1 MWYNRCI
8 LTERYA
14 MTTPNEPSSK
24 KPQIDL
30 MLSRL
35 TGKSREIQ
43 IASGLCMTCDG
54 EAKEFKD
61 DLSRNEYAISGMC
74 QHCQDAIFG

>member
-1 MWYNRCI
+1 
-8 LTERYA
+8 
-14 MTTPNEPSSK
+14 MTTPDEPSSK
-24 KPQIDL
+24 NPRIDL
-30 MLSRL
+30 FLSRL

-61 DLSRNEYAISGMC
+61 DLSRKEYGISGMC
-74 QHCQDAIFG
+74 QACQDATFG